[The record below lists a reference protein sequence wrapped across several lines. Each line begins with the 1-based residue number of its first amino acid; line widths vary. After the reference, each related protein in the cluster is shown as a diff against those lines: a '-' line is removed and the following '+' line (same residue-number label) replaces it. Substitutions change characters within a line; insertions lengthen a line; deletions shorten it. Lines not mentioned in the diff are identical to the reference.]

1 MNLNLWLDGCDEEE
15 LNTERLIDAFLEE
28 TEVERK
34 IRPPELIERH
44 IRPNVRAFLEEE
56 FGDEEISRVT
66 SRKALDGLCDT
77 VIDRAEQTRERIR
90 SRIMW
95 GPSGDRNEEE
105 RNRRLGFVDGY
116 VDRVILCDAEHQRD
130 LDLVEKMVTSD
141 KSHMYQ
147 NRERIQAV
155 LGVPVVYIKDEFAN
169 HRLPMGE

>member
-1 MNLNLWLDGCDEEE
+1 
-15 LNTERLIDAFLEE
+15 
-28 TEVERK
+28 
-34 IRPPELIERH
+34 
-44 IRPNVRAFLEEE
+44 
-56 FGDEEISRVT
+56 
-66 SRKALDGLCDT
+66 
-77 VIDRAEQTRERIR
+77 
-90 SRIMW
+90 MW